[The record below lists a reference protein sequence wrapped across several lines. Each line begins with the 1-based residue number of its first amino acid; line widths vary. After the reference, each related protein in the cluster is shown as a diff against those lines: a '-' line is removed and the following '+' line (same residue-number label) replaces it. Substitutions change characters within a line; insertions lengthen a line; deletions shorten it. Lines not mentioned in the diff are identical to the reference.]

1 MTMSST
7 TSTYAPFFRSRII
20 GRAASPPTWAC
31 YEQIPFDGDDYSDS
45 GSEDGSCSEDGEDYT
60 GAGAD
65 DHSDDEES
73 EPHHVVNTTPG
84 EDHADHMEIDE
95 VEDGEAKVA
104 EFKKDVKGKQRAIE
118 PEIEPETPPKRRHKK
133 KQREHVYT
141 LRPILTIQRS
151 QGFVWNQVFPLLSRR
166 RQESTDIPCASVG
179 FICSSVHQR

>member
-1 MTMSST
+1 MTSA

-45 GSEDGSCSEDGEDYT
+45 ASDGSCSDDGEDY
-60 GAGAD
+60 AGAE
-65 DHSDDEES
+65 DHSDDDES
-73 EPHHVVNTTPG
+73 EPHHVVNTTPS

-95 VEDGEAKVA
+95 SDDGEEKVA

-118 PEIEPETPPKRRHKK
+118 PEHEPESPPKRRHKK
-133 KQREHVYT
+133 KQRDHVYT

-151 QGFVWNQVFPLLSRR
+151 QGFVWNQVFSRL
-166 RQESTDIPCASVG
+166 
-179 FICSSVHQR
+179 FSS